1 MHNGHPQNGGRFTW
15 LAMAAAGALLAGC
28 APQQAAGPSSAR
40 LYAVDQAGAA
50 KSCNAP
56 TPSLTAG
63 QATDVAVK
71 VGNDGGWCAITVA
84 QSGRAPFSA
93 GLLTSP
99 PAHGKVLVHTV
110 GDETRID
117 YTPTRGFTGS
127 DAFAVTLIPGDPVVR
142 ANVTVTP

>member
-1 MHNGHPQNGGRFTW
+1 MTRGGCR
-15 LAMAAAGALLAGC
+15 
-28 APQQAAGPSSAR
+28 
-40 LYAVDQAGAA
+40 V
-50 KSCNAP
+50 
-56 TPSLTAG
+56 
-63 QATDVAVK
+63 
-71 VGNDGGWCAITVA
+71 AITVA

-99 PAHGKVLVHTV
+99 PAHGKVLVHAV

-142 ANVTVTP
+142 AKI